1 MADSSQVFIKA
12 PASNNGGAPVPG
24 MSAVSILDAEDP
36 SEYSYERAQ
45 GSVIGTLLPRAR
57 RHGGVQ
63 GSSNPY
69 GSIVAG
75 EKITQQGRE
84 PFQPRWLE
92 QGGVPTTDE
101 VVMPEVTS
109 EGIVLESVDEPSP
122 VETADQKVAEEQE
135 EREGEFQE
143 QIIRAKDAEAQ
154 LASIM
159 ERSIEVST
167 DAPPMDVEALC
178 NLLQAQLT
186 GSGVLSAQAPASAP
200 PPESAP
206 QVRVTM
212 QGGFGTY
219 RGQYLFCY
227 DFPGLVVLV
236 HDLDAPVFTPP
247 PSTDL
252 FNLSCQDSTYDVY
265 FAGIEFELP
274 FAKCGIQVLIRGD

>member
-1 MADSSQVFIKA
+1 
-12 PASNNGGAPVPG
+12 

-45 GSVIGTLLPRAR
+45 GAVIGTLLPRAR

-69 GSIVAG
+69 GNIVAG

-84 PFQPRWLE
+84 PFQPSWLE
-92 QGGVPTTDE
+92 QGGVPTNDE
-101 VVMPEVTS
+101 AAMPEITS

-122 VETADQKVAEEQE
+122 VDIADQKVAEAQE

-143 QIIRAKDAEAQ
+143 QITRSKDAEAQ
-154 LASIM
+154 LAFIM
-159 ERSIEVST
+159 ERRAEVST
-167 DAPPMDVEALC
+167 DVSPMDVEALC
-178 NLLQAQLT
+178 NLLQAHLT
-186 GSGVLSAQAPASAP
+186 GSGMLSVPDPTSVPDLVP
-200 PPESAP
+200 PPVSAP

-227 DFPGLVVLV
+227 DFPGLIVLV
-236 HDLDAPVFTPP
+236 HDLEAPVFSPP

-274 FAKCGIQVLIRGD
+274 FAKCGIQVMIRGD

>member
-1 MADSSQVFIKA
+1 MADPNQVFIKA

-69 GSIVAG
+69 GSIVVG

-92 QGGVPTTDE
+92 QAGVPTNDE
-101 VVMPEVTS
+101 AVMPEITS

-122 VETADQKVAEEQE
+122 VEVADQKVAEEQE

-143 QIIRAKDAEAQ
+143 QITRSKDAEAQ

-186 GSGVLSAQAPASAP
+186 GSGMLSAPDPASAP

-227 DFPGLVVLV
+227 DFPGLIVLV
-236 HDLDAPVFTPP
+236 HDLDAPVFSPP

-252 FNLSCQDSTYDVY
+252 FNLSCQDSSYGVY

-274 FAKCGIQVLIRGD
+274 FAKCGIQVMLRGD

>member
-1 MADSSQVFIKA
+1 MGMNRSQ
-12 PASNNGGAPVPG
+12 GA
-24 MSAVSILDAEDP
+24 
-36 SEYSYERAQ
+36 
-45 GSVIGTLLPRAR
+45 VIGTLLPRAR
-57 RHGGVQ
+57 KHGGVQ

-69 GSIVAG
+69 GSIVVG

-84 PFQPRWLE
+84 PFQPQWLE
-92 QGGVPTTDE
+92 QGGVPTNDE
-101 VVMPEVTS
+101 VVMPEITS
-109 EGIVLESVDEPSP
+109 EGIELESVDEPSP
-122 VETADQKVAEEQE
+122 VEEADQKVAEEQE

-159 ERSIEVST
+159 ERSTEVST

-178 NLLQAQLT
+178 SLLQTQLT
-186 GSGVLSAQAPASAP
+186 GSGVLSAPTSVSAP
-200 PPESAP
+200 SPESAP

-212 QGGFGTY
+212 QGVFGTY
-219 RGQYLFCY
+219 RGKYLFCY

-252 FNLSCQDSTYDVY
+252 FNLSCQDSTYGVY

-274 FAKCGIQVLIRGD
+274 FAKCGIQVMIRGD

>member
-1 MADSSQVFIKA
+1 MADPNQVFIKA

-101 VVMPEVTS
+101 VVMPEITS

-135 EREGEFQE
+135 EREGEFHE
-143 QIIRAKDAEAQ
+143 QITRAKDAEAQ

-159 ERSIEVST
+159 ERSTEVST
-167 DAPPMDVEALC
+167 DAPPMDVAALC
-178 NLLQAQLT
+178 NLLQTQLT
-186 GSGVLSAQAPASAP
+186 GSGMLSAPTTVSAP
-200 PPESAP
+200 VQEPPP
-206 QVRVTM
+206 QVRVMM

-219 RGQYLFCY
+219 RGKYLFCY
-227 DFPGLVVLV
+227 DFTGLIVLV
-236 HDLDAPVFTPP
+236 HDLDAPVFSPP

-274 FAKCGIQVLIRGD
+274 FAKCGIQVMIRGD